1 MSSIPAFEEELIK
14 QLPALKSFSR
24 SLCSQTADAEDLVQ
38 ETLAKALMHRD
49 KYVPYGSLKS
59 WLFTIMKN
67 TFCSKIKRAGRQTEL
82 SDWYDPAAPASQ
94 EDAMELQDVGRAFG
108 DLRDIYRQ
116 ALKFVVID
124 GLTYEA
130 AANEMNCSVGTV
142 KSRLNRARCQLE
154 QGR

>member
-1 MSSIPAFEEELIK
+1 MSSTPAFEEELLT

-38 ETLAKALMHRD
+38 ETLTKALLNRD

-67 TFCSKIKRAGRQTEL
+67 TFCSKFKRAARETDL
-82 SDWYDPAAPASQ
+82 SEWDDIAAPASQ
-94 EDAMELQDVGRAFG
+94 DYALELQDVGRALD
-108 DLRDIYRQ
+108 DLPNIYRQ
-116 ALKFVVID
+116 ALKHVALD
-124 GLTYEA
+124 GLPYEA

-154 QGR
+154 RRR